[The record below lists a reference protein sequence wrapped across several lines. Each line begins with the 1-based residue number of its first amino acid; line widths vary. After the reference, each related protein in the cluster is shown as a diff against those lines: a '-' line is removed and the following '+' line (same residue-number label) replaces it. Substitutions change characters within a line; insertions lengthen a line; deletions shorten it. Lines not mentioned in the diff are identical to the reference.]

1 MRISTLQIFNIA
13 NRSMSEANQEIAK
26 TQTQLSTGQR
36 VLKPSDDPV
45 ASVKVMEINQSLA
58 RIDQYGKNIDIAE
71 NNLAQE
77 ESTLNSISNL
87 LQRVREIAVQA
98 GNTAVYTDKE
108 YDALASEVDS
118 RLNELKN
125 LMNTRNAAGDYIFS
139 GYKGGEQPFTGS
151 ATEGFRYQGTEGQ
164 VSIKI
169 SEGTKVAV
177 TDSGKSVFVDIP
189 SAKNN
194 IKTTVN
200 EANRATPPATISIG
214 QVVDQSAYDKFYPE
228 DMVITFNED
237 AAIIPAGKN
246 FTITE
251 RSTGNVIQPYEN
263 FAYSS
268 GEELIVHGV
277 SVRINGIPASA
288 NGSEGGDQFFIDSAP
303 NQDVLTTLA
312 RFSEAMK
319 NVDDTQESKTLLAG
333 LVADTLDN
341 INSTQDNIQTV
352 TSSLGARMNT
362 LETTRE
368 LHLDTELVSKEIL
381 SNLQDLDYAEAASRL
396 SAQVLILEAA
406 QASFARISQLSL
418 FNRL

>member
-13 NRSMSEANQEIAK
+13 NKSMSEANQEIAK

-36 VLKPSDDPV
+36 ILKPSDDPV
-45 ASVKVMEINQSLA
+45 ASVKIMEINQSLA

-71 NNLAQE
+71 NNLALE
-77 ESTLNSISNL
+77 ESTLNTISNL

-118 RLNELKN
+118 RLDELKN
-125 LMNTRNAAGDYIFS
+125 LMNTRNSAGDYIFS

-164 VSIKI
+164 VSIKV

-177 TDSGKSVFVDIP
+177 TDSGKAVFVDIP

-194 IKTTVN
+194 IKTSVN

-214 QVVDQSAYDKFYPE
+214 QVVDQSAYDDFYPE

-237 AAIIPAGKN
+237 SAIAPAGKN
-246 FTITE
+246 FSITE

-263 FAYSS
+263 FTYSS
-268 GEELIVHGV
+268 GDELIVNGV

-288 NGSEGGDQFFIDSAP
+288 EGSEGGDQFFIDSAP

-312 RFSEAMK
+312 RFSAAMK

-333 LVADTLDN
+333 LVADTLNN
-341 INSTQDNIQTV
+341 INGTQDNIQTV